1 MFKKQYFNL
10 LLGDKIFAE
19 RLNDESVI
27 ALFSAW
33 IIMQN
38 SGEQRCAAT
47 SVSISFCR
55 TWFKANQIAN
65 DRYIYNV

>member
-10 LLGDKIFAE
+10 FLRDKIFAE

-27 ALFSAW
+27 ALFSAG
-33 IIMQN
+33 IIIQN

-47 SVSISFCR
+47 SISNLSE
-55 TWFKANQIAN
+55 KH
-65 DRYIYNV
+65 DL

>member
-10 LLGDKIFAE
+10 LLGNKIFAE

-27 ALFSAW
+27 ALFSAG
-33 IIMQN
+33 IIMPN

-55 TWFKANQIAN
+55 T
-65 DRYIYNV
+65 